1 MFVAGLFL
9 NDTSL
14 SISEALGVSLD
25 FLTDAGVFEVLDLRS
40 GVKILRAGTLTAF
53 SDASAVEAVLTV
65 SAARAAR
72 DLCETVALTSNFE
85 M

>member
-1 MFVAGLFL
+1 M
-9 NDTSL
+9 NDTSP

-25 FLTDAGVFEVLDLRS
+25 FLTDAGNFEVLDLRS
-40 GVKILRAGTLTAF
+40 GVKILRAGTLTVF
-53 SDASAVEAVLTV
+53 SDVSAVEAVLAV
-65 SAARAAR
+65 SAALVAR